1 MPNGLMNFE
10 TTNTSSI
17 PGPRAIIIT
26 QIPCK
31 ALYVPWGKTNRCARS
46 SQMNYMNRT
55 HIVDMPA
62 ISLLLH
68 TKKPG
73 LKKKTLAGRCLRPT
87 GHRKKIYSFAMNPRR
102 PSSNKLVLLDAAQF
116 PWCFLRLCCYLSRKP
131 SSRQGTDK
139 NLSPRRLVPFKL
151 PSKRIHYQLTH

>member
-87 GHRKKIYSFAMNPRR
+87 GHRKKIYSLLVNPRR
-102 PSSNKLVLLDAAQF
+102 PSPNELALMDASCCFPFLTLLFVSQDVEQHTGGVTTICPVVVLCLSN
-116 PWCFLRLCCYLSRKP
+116 
-131 SSRQGTDK
+131 
-139 NLSPRRLVPFKL
+139 VPHKE
-151 PSKRIHYQLTH
+151 SIIS

>member
-55 HIVDMPA
+55 DIVDMPA

-87 GHRKKIYSFAMNPRR
+87 GHRKKIYSLLVNPRR
-102 PSSNKLVLLDAAQF
+102 PSPNELALMDASCCF
-116 PWCFLRLCCYLSRKP
+116 PFCDFVVCLARRRATHGGSDNNLSR
-131 SSRQGTDK
+131 
-139 NLSPRRLVPFKL
+139 RRLVPFKR
-151 PSKRIHYQLTH
+151 PS

>member
-55 HIVDMPA
+55 DIVDMPA

-73 LKKKTLAGRCLRPT
+73 LKKKTLTCRTLFAPNRASKEDLQFACESATAKPEWAGPDGC
-87 GHRKKIYSFAMNPRR
+87 
-102 PSSNKLVLLDAAQF
+102 VLLFSFFDFVVCLARRRATHGGSDNN
-116 PWCFLRLCCYLSRKP
+116 LSR
-131 SSRQGTDK
+131 
-139 NLSPRRLVPFKL
+139 RRLVPFKR
-151 PSKRIHYQLTH
+151 PS